1 MNLSHRT
8 DTFTDSVIRRMTR
21 VCLKYNAINLSQGFP
36 DLIHLKKYVIV

>member
-21 VCLKYNAINLSQGFP
+21 VVRTMMSSSAKI
-36 DLIHLKKYVIV
+36 